1 MKKITIAILAVWFLS
16 FAFYL
21 IGVEHT
27 KDFQIEDY
35 QQVQHINQTRFEQ
48 PVTDEH
54 PAIPIPKSIQ
64 DIDYPMEFTL
74 DNDHQL
80 VPTYAVRELFDHY
93 LSTYGETDLDAIIKL
108 VQSDITEHL
117 KEPARSDALSLLKR
131 YVDYKISLAQHSASH
146 IDSFPQNSTTTDDPE
161 AFINTVEASYAAV
174 ESLRKQSF
182 NSEEYDNFFAI
193 EDAQNT
199 YMLEQLRI
207 NQDAS
212 LTQEEK
218 NRQLE
223 LASALLPEDIL
234 ESRQRVQQHANLRE
248 TVTQLSADG
257 ASEDEIFQARE
268 SELGSE
274 AAMALAQLDNKRAKW
289 KSRVQ
294 QFAME
299 RTDILNSSMS
309 DEDKATAIES
319 LLTMH
324 FEPNEAK
331 RAQAIVNAGLTL

>member
-1 MKKITIAILAVWFLS
+1 MKKITITILAVWFLS

-80 VPTYAVRELFDHY
+80 VSTYAVRELFDHY
-93 LSTYGETDLDAIIKL
+93 LSTYGEADLNTIIKL
-108 VQSDITEHL
+108 VQTEIDQHL
-117 KEPARSDALSLLKR
+117 QEPAKSDALSLLKR
-131 YVDYKISLAQHSASH
+131 YVDYKIALAQHSASQT
-146 IDSFPQNSTTTDDPE
+146 DSWSEHETHTDHPE
-161 AFINTVEASYAAV
+161 TFINTVEASYTAL
-174 ESLRKQSF
+174 ESLRKQHFSA
-182 NSEEYDNFFAI
+182 EEYDNFFAI
-193 EDAQNT
+193 EDAQNA

-212 LTQEEK
+212 LNQQEKE
-218 NRQLE
+218 RQLE
-223 LASALLPEDIL
+223 LASTLLPEEII
-234 ESRQRVQQHANLRE
+234 ESRQRVQQHANLRA
-248 TVTQLSADG
+248 TVTQMSAEG
-257 ASEDEIFQARE
+257 ASDDAIFQVRE

-274 AAMALAQLDNKRAKW
+274 AALALAKLDDERAQW

-294 QFAME
+294 QFATE
-299 RTDILNSSMS
+299 RTDILNSGMS
-309 DEDKATAIES
+309 EEDKTTAIES
-319 LLTMH
+319 LLSMH